1 MVDSKAIYHPAR
13 RQSKETSLSCDFRF
27 VSCLFIRI
35 YVFRRGACR
44 LVLAIW
50 AVPLVRSASSESS
63 QSGDWGG
70 LLLRDF
76 RALCVVTCWR
86 SLPAQLGAPAS
97 RAAVL
102 GRRAVA
108 WNFFQF
114 QLPRAVRLAV
124 GRVYSGRHLF
134 CSWGHVLQSC
144 RFRRFFLRI
153 APTMANNGI
162 KIKDLARELGI
173 TPRELIDRCRAE
185 GFFVQNGITKAKIE
199 LERRIREWYKS
210 EDSAPSE

>member
-1 MVDSKAIYHPAR
+1 MADSKAIYHPAR

-50 AVPLVRSASSESS
+50 AVPLVRSATSESS

-70 LLLRDF
+70 LFLRDF

-108 WNFFQF
+108 WDLTDFIC
-114 QLPRAVRLAV
+114 RAPSPSGWLWAV
-124 GRVYSGRHLF
+124 SIWPNVLRSCDHVSQRCCF
-134 CSWGHVLQSC
+134 C
-144 RFRRFFLRI
+144 RFFL
-153 APTMANNGI
+153 
-162 KIKDLARELGI
+162 E
-173 TPRELIDRCRAE
+173 
-185 GFFVQNGITKAKIE
+185 
-199 LERRIREWYKS
+199 
-210 EDSAPSE
+210 